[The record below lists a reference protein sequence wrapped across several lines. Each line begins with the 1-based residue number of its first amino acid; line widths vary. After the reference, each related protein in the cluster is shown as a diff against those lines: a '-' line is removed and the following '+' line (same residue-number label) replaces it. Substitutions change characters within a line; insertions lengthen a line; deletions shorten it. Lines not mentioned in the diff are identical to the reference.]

1 MEAGKGKIIYDEQL
15 FSSLILTLPYIS
27 CMNVSFALIG
37 SSISSGGT
45 FSLVLFVSAEPQYS
59 DPTLSA

>member
-1 MEAGKGKIIYDEQL
+1 MMNNHRY
-15 FSSLILTLPYIS
+15 LTLLYIS

-45 FSLVLFVSAEPQYS
+45 FSLVSFVSAEPQSS
-59 DPTLSA
+59 DAVCISIAKAIG